1 MKANRFAVLAV
12 LLAVATVAYAAP
24 ALQRVLEKFTGGIQ
38 IGSTGTA
45 IDDSYAGQIAW
56 QFGDVLQDACSESA
70 ALTVTGAALGDTCEV
85 ANVLATPAA
94 DAGIS
99 YKLSCRVS
107 AANTVRVRACADQNI
122 NLGDA
127 GYNVRTFDP

>member
-1 MKANRFAVLAV
+1 MKRLNPM
-12 LLAVATVAYAAP
+12 TVAALVLFAGLAFGAP
-24 ALQRVLEKFTGGIQ
+24 ALHQVLAIFQRGVK

-56 QFGDVLQDACSESA
+56 QFADVLANTCAESA
-70 ALTVTGAALGDTCEV
+70 ALTVTGAALGDTCE
-85 ANVLATPAA
+85 ATNVLATPAA

-99 YKLSCRVS
+99 YQLSCRVS

-127 GYNVRTFDP
+127 GYNIRTFDP